1 MDIEDISSTINFQSS
16 ENSNESNDSN
26 DSNESNEE
34 LFHSYI
40 DRSIETGNVKFIQF
54 AIQEFTNKIN
64 ISYINFANTI
74 LMQLIEEQ
82 IQDMEL

>member
-1 MDIEDISSTINFQSS
+1 MEIEDISSSINFQSS
-16 ENSNESNDSN
+16 E

-40 DRSIETGNVKFIQF
+40 DKSIETGDVKFIQY
-54 AIQEFTNKIN
+54 AIQEFKNKIN

-74 LMQLIEEQ
+74 LMKLIEEQ
-82 IQDMEL
+82 MQDMEI

>member
-1 MDIEDISSTINFQSS
+1 MLMDIEDISPTINF
-16 ENSNESNDSN
+16 E
-26 DSNESNEE
+26 SNESNEE

-40 DRSIETGNVKFIQF
+40 DRSIETGNVTFIQF
-54 AIQEFTNKIN
+54 AIKEFKNKIN

-74 LMQLIEEQ
+74 LIQLIEEH

>member
-1 MDIEDISSTINFQSS
+1 MDIEDISHTINFQLS
-16 ENSNESNDSN
+16 EDSNE
-26 DSNESNEE
+26 SNESNEE

-40 DRSIETGNVKFIQF
+40 DRSIETGDVKFIQF
-54 AIQEFTNKIN
+54 AIKEFKNKIH

>member
-1 MDIEDISSTINFQSS
+1 MDIEDITPTINF
-16 ENSNESNDSN
+16 E
-26 DSNESNEE
+26 SNESNEE

-40 DRSIETGNVKFIQF
+40 DRSIETGDVKFIQF
-54 AIQEFTNKIN
+54 AIKEFKNKIH

-74 LMQLIEEQ
+74 LMQLIEEH

>member
-16 ENSNESNDSN
+16 E

-40 DRSIETGNVKFIQF
+40 DKSIETGNVQFIQY
-54 AIQEFTNKIN
+54 AIQEFKNKIN

-74 LMQLIEEQ
+74 LIQLIEEQ

>member
-1 MDIEDISSTINFQSS
+1 MEIEDISSSINFQSS
-16 ENSNESNDSN
+16 E

-40 DRSIETGNVKFIQF
+40 DKSIETGDVKFIQY
-54 AIQEFTNKIN
+54 AIQEFKNKIN

>member
-1 MDIEDISSTINFQSS
+1 MDIEDISSNNNF
-16 ENSNESNDSN
+16 E
-26 DSNESNEE
+26 SNESNEE

-40 DRSIETGNVKFIQF
+40 DRSIETGDVKFIQF
-54 AIQEFTNKIN
+54 AIKEFKNKIH

-74 LMQLIEEQ
+74 LMQLIEEH